1 MFKCLPVCN
10 GLCWD
15 NFCSY
20 GYLWSWKYLSF
31 TNYSLRSGIPV
42 PQEHLEIK
50 DCKIRENG
58 AFLCWIIDAAK
69 RTQILKHS
77 CAELL
82 KSCSYRTILRARHNV
97 AVTRI
102 VTLTPMQQIVF
113 FVFIHFAIGS
123 CVVDHKDVL
132 TLRGKWQRH
141 SDRRWSARS
150 WRSPLRTHGTSCPR
164 NRQRSQT
171 WNKLSLKS
179 ENFGF

>member
-1 MFKCLPVCN
+1 MVCN
-10 GLCWD
+10 GVYSD
-15 NFCSY
+15 DHCSY

-50 DCKIRENG
+50 DCKIRKNG

-69 RTQILKHS
+69 RTQIFETLLCWIIEKLLLPYNPPSQTQCSSHS
-77 CAELL
+77 YCYTH
-82 KSCSYRTILRARHNV
+82 SYATNCFLCLYPFLQAMVHV
-97 AVTRI
+97 
-102 VTLTPMQQIVF
+102 M
-113 FVFIHFAIGS
+113 
-123 CVVDHKDVL
+123 L
-132 TLRGKWQRH
+132 TLRGKWQHH

-179 ENFGF
+179 ENFGFWVSFTGCRQ